1 MFLLIKNFGILKNIN
16 LELKKV
22 TVITGLNDTGKSS
35 IVKLFFSLIKADNL
49 AERKLEDYVKERKAK
64 IIEQL
69 KGLITQKDVKLV
81 NLVDKQRNLNFLK
94 QFFKNDKA
102 ILELLRE
109 LELFLDKK
117 KALNERRN
125 RKFYR
130 ILTYNFGINLS
141 PFIKKDFVMELLSN
155 RGEKLYSVFLEKDK
169 FQIVDYLPTN
179 GSRKIKPIRDVT
191 YIETPLLMN
200 IAEFLKEIREKSY
213 RTETPF
219 PFVFQDLAR
228 KILNKDRF
236 LTSDVYKILEE
247 ISKTINGKFLM
258 ENGLYFERNSK
269 KINVVGVASGI
280 KAFGILIRLI
290 QTKAIQNGRDF
301 LIIDEPEVHLHPE
314 WQIKYVE
321 ILIELIKVLNFNVI
335 VSTHSPYIVQ
345 AFAKLGK
352 DNHLENEIN
361 FYLIDDGKSFLMNE
375 KLNEIFRILGEPLW
389 KVMV

>member
-1 MFLLIKNFGILKNIN
+1 MFLLIKNFGVLEDIN
-16 LELKKV
+16 LELKKITIV
-22 TVITGLNDTGKSS
+22 TGLNDTGKSS
-35 IVKLFFSLIKADNL
+35 IAKLFFSLIKADNL
-49 AERKLEDYVKERKAK
+49 AERKLEEYVKERKTK

-69 KGLITQKDVKLV
+69 KGLITQRDVKLV
-81 NLVDKQRNLNFLK
+81 NLVDKQRNLDFLK
-94 QFFKNDKA
+94 QLFRNDKA
-102 ILELLRE
+102 ILELLNE
-109 LELFLDKK
+109 LEIFLNKN

-130 ILTYNFGINLS
+130 ILTYNFGVNLS
-141 PFIKKDFVMELLSN
+141 SFIKKDFVMKLLSN
-155 RGEKLYSVFLEKDK
+155 SEEELYSVFLKKDR
-169 FQIVDYLPTN
+169 FQIVDYLPTI
-179 GSRKIKPIRDVT
+179 GSKKIKPIRDVT

-200 IAEFLKEIREKSY
+200 IAEFLKEIREKGY
-213 RTETPF
+213 RTNTPF

-236 LTSDVYKILEE
+236 LTSDVYKILGE
-247 ISKTINGKFLM
+247 ISKIINGNFLM

-269 KINVVGVASGI
+269 KINVAGVASGI

-290 QTKAIQNGRDF
+290 QTKTIQNGRDF

-321 ILIELIKVLNFNVI
+321 ILIKLIKVLDFNVI
-335 VSTHSPYIVQ
+335 ISTHSPYIVQ

-352 DNHLENEIN
+352 ENYLENEIN
-361 FYLIDDGKSFLMNE
+361 FYLIGNGKSYLMNE
-375 KLNEIFRILGEPLW
+375 NLNEIFRILGEPLW